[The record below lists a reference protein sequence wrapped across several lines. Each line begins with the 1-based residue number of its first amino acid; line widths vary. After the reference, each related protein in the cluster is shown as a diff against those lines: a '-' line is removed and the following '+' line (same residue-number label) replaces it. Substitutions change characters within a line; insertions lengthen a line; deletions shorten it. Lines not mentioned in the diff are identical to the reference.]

1 MADEYKQTKM
11 TEKQQETFEEMTRMV
26 ASFFK
31 EAEIIPI
38 RGALRLAMKEWEDES
53 GVSVSD
59 AEKWPF
65 EKYLNE
71 CCIPALTKFS
81 ERLIKQGYEPKTA
94 REQLENLIDFVRKQY
109 GEKKKTT

>member
-1 MADEYKQTKM
+1 MTGEIKTTQMTQKQK
-11 TEKQQETFEEMTRMV
+11 ETFDRMTNMV

-31 EAEIIPI
+31 DADLPAI
-38 RGALRLAMKEWEDES
+38 RGALRLAMREWEEKS

-71 CCIPALTKFS
+71 CCKSALTNFV
-81 ERLIKQGYEPKTA
+81 ERLIKQGYDRNTA
-94 REQLENLIDFVRKQY
+94 MGQLEKLIDKVKESY
-109 GEKKKTT
+109 GKKT